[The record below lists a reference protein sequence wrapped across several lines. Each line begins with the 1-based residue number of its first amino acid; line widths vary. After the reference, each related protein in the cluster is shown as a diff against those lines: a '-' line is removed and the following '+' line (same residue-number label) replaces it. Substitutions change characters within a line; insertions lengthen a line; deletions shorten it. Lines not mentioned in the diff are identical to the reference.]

1 MEDRIGQPAA
11 PSWRWPTGRRR
22 SGEPAPVPD
31 TSAQRCTWGG
41 AGRPGGCRHCRGSS
55 SSPAPG
61 LSSDPGTRSWGILE
75 NIRSGN
81 LWFGNIWL
89 GNIWFCFDLF
99 HEMKAGPRM
108 VNQGFLDLKVKPN
121 NLKYF
126 ALLSWARVLYLG
138 RSESKTGVYKLT
150 LSCLEERKRP

>member
-1 MEDRIGQPAA
+1 MNEDISNADYIFCYSCKCLLLRCRPPCKEGRIGRPAA

-22 SGEPAPVPD
+22 SGEPALVPD
-31 TSAQRCTWGG
+31 ISVQRCTWGG
-41 AGRPGGCRHCRGSS
+41 AGRPGGCRRCRGSS

-89 GNIWFCFDLF
+89 GNIWLGIIWLWNLWLVIFDFGIFDSGIFDWVIFDWKLF
-99 HEMKAGPRM
+99 
-108 VNQGFLDLKVKPN
+108 D
-121 NLKYF
+121 
-126 ALLSWARVLYLG
+126 
-138 RSESKTGVYKLT
+138 
-150 LSCLEERKRP
+150 